1 MRLVESLY
9 WLGVRAL
16 TGSGSDAAAASAT
29 TLGQWDAYELGAGD
43 GAGDSASQDAAT
55 ATASDARPSLPCAAD
70 ALEALLVAHGHVDG
84 SGNGSG
90 GRINGSTALCIVPG
104 YSFKVVRDALITNF
118 HQPDSTLLLLVAAFL
133 QGPMGAGATLAPER
147 LGNMYRHAIDGDY
160 GFLSYGDSSVLAAA
174 HFQWGT
180 VPSLLDGS
188 RGGAGAGGSSS
199 TGTGTSTMRDT
210 GVAIPTPVAGD
221 RVLLHSCCAPCSGAM
236 VEAMVG
242 RGLDVTIFFYNPNI
256 HPKEEYE
263 VRKEENKRFAAKL
276 GVPFIDADYDDDV
289 HEWYHRAEGLE
300 WSPERGERCTMCF
313 DMRMER
319 TALHASEHG
328 FAFITTTNATS
339 RWKDEVQVDGSGL
352 RAAAR
357 YAGVSYWLEDWKD
370 DEMTRRKYEINAD
383 MQFYKQEY
391 CGCAY
396 SLRDVNTFRRSLEGG
411 DLGPIRIPSQA
422 VYHDPAADAEEESLE
437 NVNKFF
443 HFDSG
448 DVVSGSEEGRRLQ
461 GVYKERRRGIKGS
474 NW

>member
-16 TGSGSDAAAASAT
+16 ADSGGGGDVASVT
-29 TLGQWDAYELGAGD
+29 TLGQWDAYALGASSSASSSAGD
-43 GAGDSASQDAAT
+43 GASASDAAAAT
-55 ATASDARPSLPCAAD
+55 AAASLPCAAD
-70 ALEALLVAHGHVDG
+70 ALEALLAAQGHIDG

-133 QGPMGAGATLAPER
+133 QGPMGAGAALAPER
-147 LGNMYRHAIDGDY
+147 LRETYRHAIDGDY
-160 GFLSYGDSSVLAAA
+160 GFLSYGDSSVLAAS
-174 HFQWGT
+174 HFEWGT
-180 VPSLLDGS
+180 APSLLGGS
-188 RGGAGAGGSSS
+188 SGSVGSSS
-199 TGTGTSTMRDT
+199 TNSTSTS
-210 GVAIPTPVAGD
+210 GAQFPVPVAGD

-236 VEAMVG
+236 VEAMVEQ
-242 RGLDVTIFFYNPNI
+242 GLDVTIYFYNPNI

-263 VRKEENKRFAAKL
+263 VRKEENKRFAKQL

-289 HEWYHRAEGLE
+289 HEWYRRAEGLE

-319 TALHASEHG
+319 TALHAAEHG
-328 FAFITTTNATS
+328 FPFITTTNATS
-339 RWKDEVQVDGSGL
+339 RWKDEVQVDDSGA

-357 YAGVSYWLEDWKD
+357 YAGVSYWHEDWKD
-370 DEMTRRKYEINAD
+370 DDMTRRKYEINAD

-391 CGCAY
+391 CGCSY
-396 SLRDVNTFRRSLEGG
+396 SLRDVNAFRRSPEGG
-411 DLGPIRIPSQA
+411 ALGPVRIPSQA

-437 NVNKFF
+437 NVDKFF

-448 DVVSGSEEGRRLQ
+448 DAVSGSEEGRRLQ
-461 GVYKERRRGIKGS
+461 GVYKERRRGSDKGS